1 MQDSRAQEQFS
12 FAYITAVASQARI
25 QVELRRLDDDGID
38 GELIS
43 DQGTEPRIDFQAK
56 STSED
61 IEHLDHISYPL
72 KVDNYARLIRKT
84 SAPRILI
91 VTIVP
96 PEPEQWLDQNTER
109 LVARRCAYWEILKGR
124 GPTSNIR
131 TVAINIP
138 KSQIFSP
145 ETLTE
150 LMQMTDAGDL
160 DD

>member
-1 MQDSRAQEQFS
+1 MKDSRAQEQFS
-12 FAYITAVASQARI
+12 FAYITAVASQAMV

-56 STSED
+56 STSDD
-61 IEHLDHISYPL
+61 IDHTGHILYPL
-72 KVDNYARLIRKT
+72 KVENYARLIRKT
-84 SAPRILI
+84 SSPRILI

-96 PEPEQWLDQNTER
+96 PTRDQWVQQNAER
-109 LVARRCAYWEILKGR
+109 LLARRCAYWEILTGR
-124 GPTSNIR
+124 QPTENRR
-131 TVAINIP
+131 TITINIP

-145 ETLTE
+145 ENLSD
-150 LMQMTDAGDL
+150 LMRRANTGDL

>member
-1 MQDSRAQEQFS
+1 MQESRAQEQFS
-12 FAYITAVASQARI
+12 FAYITAVASAAKV

-56 STSED
+56 STFQA
-61 IEHLDHISYPL
+61 IEHANHISYPL
-72 KVDNYARLIRKT
+72 KVENYALLIRRT

-96 PEPEQWLDQNTER
+96 STRDQWLHQNTNR
-109 LVARRCAYWEILKGR
+109 LLTRRCAYWEILKGR
-124 GPTSNIR
+124 QPTANRQTI
-131 TVAINIP
+131 TIDIP
-138 KSQIFSP
+138 KSQTFSP
-145 ETLTE
+145 ENLAE
-150 LMQMTDAGDL
+150 LMRRADTGDL